1 MCTTLITLALC
12 REGTARPHTE
22 YTVGSEPPPE
32 TSPDWINTLFDK
44 IYAAYNDR
52 DAGATA
58 DCYTES
64 MEILVNGEPGPAD
77 RAGFIEALGEQWN
90 GFPDVNAAEVH
101 RLVRGDQVI
110 TEMIIEGHNAA
121 EFLGRRATGK
131 LWRVAVAWVCR
142 VADGRVASLRV
153 YVDNTPLQA
162 AVRVG
167 ERL

>member
-1 MCTTLITLALC
+1 
-12 REGTARPHTE
+12 
-22 YTVGSEPPPE
+22 
-32 TSPDWINTLFDK
+32 
-44 IYAAYNDR
+44 
-52 DAGATA
+52 
-58 DCYTES
+58 

-167 ERL
+167 ERLATSTALASRPAVWPWRRSAWAVSAWRQPCWTPSY